1 MKQIHVLMITLLMLP
16 VALASQITITA
27 SDMPN
32 VGDTLRYSVAL
43 PTSIAGYNFTQ
54 TGANHTWNYAN
65 LSHASQDVDTFVGVL
80 STSILYYPSF
90 LGNATIARK
99 GESMNMGTFS
109 LTNVYDFF
117 KEATGYFSQVGFAG
131 MLSGVP
137 FPTVYSSP
145 DYIYRFPLT
154 FGNTDSCNFAYNLTI
169 PTLFTYS
176 NQSKRVNTVDG
187 WGTLTTPFGTFQTVR
202 VKSVITSRDSIASDS
217 LPFPIPPFT
226 TVTTEYKWLANGYR
240 APLLT
245 VVMSQQPG
253 PPTVTYMD
261 HYKSTIGM
269 AHQQEN
275 KGSSTITAY
284 PNPASQHVIFQ
295 GSMFQHEEIY
305 RVSLYDLTGRELL
318 HTAISGEAGRLEVGL
333 PNLPRGV
340 CTARV
345 IAPDGTA
352 GTVRLLLQ

>member
-1 MKQIHVLMITLLMLP
+1 MKQIHVLIMTLLMFP
-16 VALASQITITA
+16 VVLLGQITITA
-27 SDMPN
+27 ADMPN
-32 VGDTLRYSVAL
+32 VGDTLRYSTAL
-43 PTSIAGYNFTQ
+43 PASITGYNFTQ
-54 TGANHTWNYAN
+54 TGANHTWNFAN
-65 LSHASQDVDTFVGVL
+65 LAHASQDVDTFVGVL
-80 STSILYYPSF
+80 NTSILYYPSF

-117 KEATGYFSQVGFAG
+117 KEAPGYFSQVGFAG

-261 HYKSTIGM
+261 HYKSTIGIGDQPG
-269 AHQQEN
+269 QQ
-275 KGSSTITAY
+275 GISAITAY
-284 PNPASQHVIFQ
+284 PNPASQHVVFQ
-295 GSMFQHEEIY
+295 GAMFQNGDVY
-305 RVSLYDLTGRELL
+305 QVSLFDLAGRELYN
-318 HTAISGEAGRLEVGL
+318 TTITGESGRLEADL
-333 PNLPRGV
+333 PALPRGV
-340 CTARV
+340 CMARV
-345 IAPDGTA
+345 IATDGTS
-352 GTVRLLLQ
+352 GTTRLLLQ